1 MMFRSFLAA
10 SSALVLGACV
20 PAAMSPAAQSDVQS
34 GPAPP
39 TAKLA
44 GAVASADPRATAAG
58 EAMLAQGGS
67 AADAAIATMLALT
80 VVEPQSSG
88 IGGGGFI
95 VHGTPGGD
103 VFTYDGRETAPG
115 AATPNWFLDAQ
126 GKSLPFGDVVLTG
139 LSVGVPG
146 NIAVAKLAHD
156 AHGKLPWATLFEP
169 AIRLAREGFTVNARL
184 NQSLDGYAHRAGLT
198 EAGKSTFYAEG
209 DTPRAVGTRIVQAE
223 LANSLE
229 QIALVGPDHF
239 YRGIFAQGLA
249 SRVAA
254 ATPGENKMTAA
265 DVAEYEAKVR
275 RPVCGDY
282 RGYKVCGMGPP
293 SSGGVA
299 VLQILEQLERF
310 DLAALGPRSV
320 TAWHLFVEAQRLAY
334 ADRELYIGDA
344 DFVEVPTDGLVDPA
358 YLEARSQLIDP
369 ARRAVEVAAGRPPGA
384 PLARASG
391 QAFPE
396 SGTSHL
402 VAIGPDG
409 TMVSYTTTVEG
420 AFGSGHMYG
429 GFFLNNEL
437 TDFSFIPAQNGRPV
451 ANRVE
456 GGKRPRS
463 SMAPTIVY
471 DPAGRPLL
479 ALGAA
484 GGPTIPIQTA
494 RSIIGVIDFGLGLED
509 ALALPMIMGFGDR
522 VIVEEGSWLAGS
534 IPQLQALGHEQVVTS
549 GFLFRTNGALRTA
562 EGWKAAHDPRLAPLL
577 TTSGGD

>member
-1 MMFRSFLAA
+1 MMFRSFLVA
-10 SSALVLGACV
+10 SGALALGACA
-20 PAAMSPAAQSDVQS
+20 PAALSPAAPSVIQS
-34 GPAPP
+34 GPAPSAQP
-39 TAKLA
+39 FT

-67 AADAAIATMLALT
+67 ATDAAIATMIALT

-95 VHGTPGGD
+95 VHGTPAGD
-103 VFTYDGRETAPG
+103 VVTYDGRETAP
-115 AATPNWFLDAQ
+115 AAAKPDWFLDAQ
-126 GKSLPFGDVVLTG
+126 GNGLPFGDVVLTG
-139 LSVGVPG
+139 LSIGVPG

-156 AHGKLPWATLFEP
+156 AHGKLPWAMLFEP
-169 AIRLAREGFTVNARL
+169 AIRLAREGFTVNERL

-198 EAGKSTFYAEG
+198 EAGKATFYAG
-209 DTPRAVGTRIVQAE
+209 SDTPRAVGTRIVQVE

-229 QIALVGPDHF
+229 QIASGGPDAF
-239 YRGIFAQGLA
+239 YRGTFAQGLA

-254 ATPGENKMTAA
+254 ATPGEARMTFA
-265 DVAEYEAKVR
+265 DIAGYEAKIR

-310 DLAALGPRSV
+310 DLAALGPQSI

-358 YLEARSQLIDP
+358 YLLTRSQLIDP
-369 ARRAVEVAAGRPPGA
+369 ARRLNEVAPGRPPGA
-384 PLARASG
+384 PQARAVG
-391 QAFPE
+391 EAFPE

-402 VAIGPDG
+402 VAIGADG
-409 TMVSYTTTVEG
+409 TMVSYTTTIEG

-429 GFFLNNEL
+429 GFYLNNEL
-437 TDFSFIPAQNGRPV
+437 TDFSFAPAEHGRPV

-471 DPAGRPLL
+471 DPAGKPLL

-509 ALALPMIMGFGDR
+509 ALALPMIMSFGDR
-522 VIVEEGSWLAGS
+522 LIVEEGSWLAKS
-534 IPQLQALGHEQVVTS
+534 IPQLQALGHEQVVAS
-549 GFLFRTNGALRTA
+549 GFLFRTNGAMRTA
-562 EGWKAAHDPRLAPLL
+562 QGWKAAFDPRLVPLL
-577 TTSGGD
+577 ATTKDN